1 MCGCDCEQHATAD
14 TEMTCSNSH
23 RNAARNQYFC
33 TCTEVGDV
41 CRRFGVLY
49 ILDAC
54 QSVGQL
60 QVDVEDIGCQVLC
73 ATGRKFLRG
82 PRGTGFLYISRG
94 EKAGEEGKKARVRAG
109 TPRNGHLI
117 RGADVIGRVGAEVER
132 RMGLPFSL
140 HLKRLPL
147 DPEAGCMHS
156 LKLLPS
162 KRYRM
167 LPCVDT
173 HLFRSRIPPPAP
185 PYSPCRT
192 LLLYFPSTTEAMAT
206 IGEPPMIDHYAAPWV
221 ETERYELRP
230 DARR

>member
-1 MCGCDCEQHATAD
+1 MFSFSQECLPQPTLYSCI
-14 TEMTCSNSH
+14 
-23 RNAARNQYFC
+23 
-33 TCTEVGDV
+33 EVGDV

-94 EKAGEEGKKARVRAG
+94 EKAREEGTKAPVQMG
-109 TPRNGHLI
+109 TPRNGHLMAGLTSSVALAQ
-117 RGADVIGRVGAEVER
+117 RLNAECVSP
-132 RMGLPFSL
+132 LAL

-147 DPEAGCMHS
+147 DPEAGCTPF

-162 KRYRM
+162 KRCHMFAMCRYASVS
-167 LPCVDT
+167 LVD
-173 HLFRSRIPPPAP
+173 SPVIPPS
-185 PYSPCRT
+185 SPCRT
-192 LLLYFPSTTEAMAT
+192 LLLYFPSTTEAMAR

-221 ETERYELRP
+221 ETARYELRP